1 MGEGWKPALTGRG
14 ALYERLAAAIER
26 DAKSGVLPAGSRLPP
41 QRDLAY
47 RLGVSVGTVTKAYIE
62 AERRG
67 LLRGHVGRGTY
78 IAGADPAA
86 AVLGPVD
93 LSLNIVPAGPAMRYF
108 GDAMAA
114 VRRRADF
121 LESLAYAPLDGAP
134 WQKQAAAGWLSDT
147 SGYEADLSRLVLT
160 AGVQHGMSLAMSVLA
175 RSGDTVLCEAATFF
189 GVKSLADHTCLKLH
203 PCALDGEGLK
213 PSALDQAAAE
223 TGARVVYTMP
233 TVQNPTART
242 MSAARRRDIAAVVRR
257 RKLWV
262 VEDDAY
268 ALFGRR
274 GAKLATL
281 AELVPDRVFH
291 LGGISKAMAPGLRV
305 GFLVCPPGPFFE
317 QILKAIRAVL
327 YAPPAWGALIFG
339 QWMLDG
345 TARRI
350 AEAMRREIAARAA
363 LARKILGMPYAD
375 CIGDTPH
382 FWITAS
388 EIEAE
393 RIAGRALR
401 AGVAVTA
408 PDAPCLAGGHETG
421 IRVCLGSPDGTAALA
436 TGLERLKTALS
447 PAMTAAE
454 TALV

>member
-1 MGEGWKPALTGRG
+1 MADAWKPALTGRG
-14 ALYERLAAAIER
+14 PLYEKLAAAIER
-26 DAKSGVLPAGSRLPP
+26 DAKSGTLPAGSRLPP

-78 IAGADPAA
+78 VAGASDAGQG
-86 AVLGPVD
+86 LID
-93 LSLNIVPAGPAMRYF
+93 LSLNIVPAGPATRYF
-108 GDAMAA
+108 SDAMAA

-121 LESLAYAPLDGAP
+121 LDSLAYAPLDGAE
-134 WQKQAAAGWLSDT
+134 WQKKAAATWLKNT

-175 RSGDTVLCEAATFF
+175 KPGDTILCEAATFF
-189 GVKSLADHTCLKLH
+189 GMKSLADHAGLKLH

-213 PSALDQAAAE
+213 PSALDKAAAK
-223 TGARVVYTMP
+223 TAARVVYTMP

-242 MSAARRRDIAAVVRR
+242 MSAARRREIAAVVRR

-268 ALFGRR
+268 ALFAPRDGGRP
-274 GAKLATL
+274 TL

-317 QILKAIRAVL
+317 QTLKAIRAVL
-327 YAPPAWGALIFG
+327 YAPPAWGALVFG

-345 TARRI
+345 TAKRI
-350 AEAMRREIAARAA
+350 AEAMKREIAARAA
-363 LARKILGMPYAD
+363 LARKILGSPYAAA
-375 CIGDTPH
+375 IGDTPH
-382 FWITAS
+382 FWIAAP
-388 EIEAE
+388 ELEAE
-393 RIAGRALR
+393 RVAGRALR
-401 AGVAVTA
+401 AGVSITA
-408 PDAPCLAGGHETG
+408 PDAPLVPGGRESG
-421 IRVCLGSPDGTAALA
+421 IRVCLGSPDSAATLA
-436 TGLERLKTALS
+436 IGLERLKSAFA
-447 PAMTAAE
+447 PGVTAAE
-454 TALV
+454 AALV